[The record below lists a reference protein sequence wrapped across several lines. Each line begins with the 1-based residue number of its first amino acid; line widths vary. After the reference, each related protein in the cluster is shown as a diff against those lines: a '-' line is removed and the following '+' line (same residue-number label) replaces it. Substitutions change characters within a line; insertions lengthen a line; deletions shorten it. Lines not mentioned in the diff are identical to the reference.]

1 MRYKNTCRAVFR
13 ERPNRFIARVEMDGA
28 LHTVHVKNTG
38 RCRELL
44 VPGCTVILSASDN
57 SARKTKY
64 DLIAVYKERPGQT
77 PLLVNMDSQAS
88 NDTAAEWLPV
98 SGLFAPDAVIRRE
111 VTFGQSRFDFQ
122 IREGEKITFLEV
134 KGVTLEEDG
143 IVRFPDAPTERG
155 VRHLRHLTDCV
166 QKGYGA
172 AVLFV
177 IQMSPMRQFRPN
189 DRMHREFGDA
199 LRQAA
204 EAGVRVLAMECEVT
218 EDSLRIAGPVP
229 VNLDGHS

>member
-13 ERPNRFIARVEMDGA
+13 ERPNRFIARVEMDGK
-28 LHTVHVKNTG
+28 LYTVHVKNTG

-44 VPGCTVILSASDN
+44 VPGCTVILAASDN
-57 SARKTKY
+57 PARKTKY

-77 PLLVNMDSQAS
+77 PLLVNMDSQAA

-98 SGLFAPDAVIRRE
+98 SSLFAPDAVIRRE
-111 VTFGQSRFDFQ
+111 VTFGESRFDFQ

-177 IQMSPMRQFRPN
+177 IQMRPMRQFRPN

-204 EAGVRVLAMECEVT
+204 EAGVRVLAMECAVT
-218 EDSLRIAGPVP
+218 EDSLRIAGAVP
-229 VNLDGHS
+229 VNLDVQS

>member
-1 MRYKNTCRAVFR
+1 MQYQNTCRAVFR
-13 ERPNRFIARVEMDGA
+13 ERPNRFIARVEMDGE
-28 LHTVHVKNTG
+28 LYTVHVKNTG

-44 VPGCTVILSASDN
+44 VPGCTVILAASDN
-57 SARKTKY
+57 PARKTKY
-64 DLIAVYKERPGQT
+64 DLIAVYKERPGQM
-77 PLLVNMDSQAS
+77 PLLVNMDSQAA
-88 NDTAAEWLPV
+88 NDTAAEWLPQ
-98 SGLFAPDAVIRRE
+98 SGLFASDAVIRRE
-111 VTFGQSRFDFQ
+111 VTFGESRFDFQ
-122 IREGEKITFLEV
+122 IREGEKITWLEV

-155 VRHLRHLTDCV
+155 VRHLRHLADSV
-166 QKGYGA
+166 QRGYGA

-177 IQMSPMRQFRPN
+177 IQMRPMRQFRPN

-218 EDSLRIAGPVP
+218 EDSLRIADAVP
-229 VNLDGHS
+229 VNLDVQS

>member
-1 MRYKNTCRAVFR
+1 MLYRNTCRAEFLA
-13 ERPNRFIARVEMDGA
+13 RPNRFIAQVRLDGA
-28 LHTVHVKNTG
+28 VHTVHVKNTG

-44 VPGCTVILSASDN
+44 VPGCTVILAASDN
-57 SARKTKY
+57 PARKTKY
-64 DLIAVYKERPGQT
+64 DLIAVYKERPGQP

-111 VTFGQSRFDFQ
+111 VTFGESRFDFQ

-134 KGVTLEEDG
+134 KGVTLEEDD

-155 VRHLRHLTDCV
+155 VRHLRHLADCV

-177 IQMSPMRQFRPN
+177 IQMRPMRQFRPN

-204 EAGVRVLAMECEVT
+204 EAGVRVLAVECEVT
-218 EDSLRIAGPVP
+218 EDSLRIAGPVH
-229 VNLDGHS
+229 VKLDAQS

>member
-1 MRYKNTCRAVFR
+1 MQYKNTCRAVFR
-13 ERPNRFIARVEMDGA
+13 ERPNRFIARVEMDGE

-44 VPGCTVILSASDN
+44 VPGCTVILAASDN

-77 PLLVNMDSQAS
+77 PLLVNMDSQAA

-98 SGLFAPDAVIRRE
+98 SSLFAPDAVIRRE
-111 VTFGQSRFDFQ
+111 VTFGESRFDFQ

-177 IQMSPMRQFRPN
+177 IQMRPMRQFRPN

-204 EAGVRVLAMECEVT
+204 EAGVRVLAMECAVT
-218 EDSLRIAGPVP
+218 EDSLRIAGAVP
-229 VNLDGHS
+229 VNLDVQS